1 MRQILGFFL
10 SPVSFLLPIFLLIG
24 IIAAIVMLVRRRG
37 EAGEDPGIGT
47 VRRLYFY
54 GLAFAGLLAAGI
66 GGVLLLKTLLDAL
79 FGPRAIAAGNT
90 PLALGLALTV
100 VGTPVWL
107 LFWSFAQKS
116 LSRQVGTVE
125 VRAVSRKVY
134 LYLVLGGSAVTSSTG
149 AITFLRWAFGSGE
162 FSGTPPALAVVWSG
176 VWAFHWLV
184 EDREVQPIDLALS
197 IRRVYVYLLTLFGL
211 VLLAIGTGVVVRMAL
226 GSAYH
231 ELFGGPALLAG
242 SFSIWSRATQTALAM
257 ALVGLGVWWW
267 HWHRLTRRD
276 FESSLRQA
284 YLYLFAVLAGAA
296 TVVVS
301 LSVLLYHLLQW
312 FIGRPET
319 SSPLLHFD
327 VVPGLIAA
335 VTVGSGMWG
344 YHRAVVREDVGASRQ
359 VGTAPLPWQE
369 RVQVARR
376 VYGYLVSAVGM
387 VTLGVGLVVLL
398 ATVLGLLAP
407 ASGRELTGDD
417 PWHNP
422 LVLSITL
429 LLVGVPVWGL
439 YWRDIQQVVA
449 LGGPEERVRLSRRV
463 FIFLIFG
470 LSVLLT
476 LVNLSI
482 VLFRVLDAA
491 LGDGLA
497 YNLLAEVRWS
507 IAILLTAGAVSI
519 YYWLVLQEDRK
530 AAAEVGLRPATAGE
544 VAGTTVSVPAQTRAR
559 KSVTVLVAAGE
570 LALVRRLE
578 ERLGYS
584 VQAWQRLE
592 GPQVALEVS
601 DNELAE
607 VERQIRDAGSDRVF
621 LLRAGQVVQ
630 VVPYRT
636 F

>member
-1 MRQILGFFL
+1 MLLISRFIE
-10 SPVSFLLPIFLLIG
+10 FLLAILLLIG
-24 IIAAIVMLVRRRG
+24 LIAAIVMLVRRRG

-47 VRRLYFY
+47 VRRMYLY

-79 FGPRAIAAGNT
+79 FGPRAIAVGNT

-107 LFWSFAQKS
+107 LFWGLAQKS
-116 LSRQVGTVE
+116 LRQSAVE

-149 AITFLRWAFGSGE
+149 AIMFLRWAFGSGE

-184 EDREVQPIDLALS
+184 EDREAQPIDLALS
-197 IRRVYVYLLTLFGL
+197 IRRVYLYLLTTFGL
-211 VLLAIGTGVVVRMAL
+211 VLLAIGIGVVLRMAL

-242 SFSIWSRATQTALAM
+242 SYSIWSRATQTALAM

-267 HWHRLTRRD
+267 HWHRLARRD
-276 FESSLRQA
+276 FESSLRQI

-296 TVVVS
+296 TVVAS
-301 LSVLLYHLLQW
+301 LSALLYHLLQW

-335 VTVGSGMWG
+335 VTVGGGMWG
-344 YHRAVVREDVGASRQ
+344 YHRAVVREEVRVPIPGR
-359 VGTAPLPWQE
+359 TLLPEVQE

-387 VTLGVGLVVLL
+387 VTLGVGLVVLF
-398 ATVLGLLAP
+398 ATAIGLLAP

-417 PWHNP
+417 PWRNP

-449 LGGPEERVRLSRRV
+449 LDGPEERARLSRRV

-482 VLFRVLDAA
+482 VLFRVLDTV
-491 LGDGLA
+491 LGDGLPS
-497 YNLLAEVRWS
+497 NLLAEVRWS

-530 AAAEVGLRPATAGE
+530 AAAGVGLRPAPAGE
-544 VAGTTVSVPAQTRAR
+544 AAGTTVSAPAQARAR

-592 GPQVALEVS
+592 SRQIAPEVS
-601 DNELAE
+601 ENELAE
-607 VERQIRDAGSDRVF
+607 VERQIRDADSDRVL

-630 VVPYRT
+630 VVPYRS